1 MRRWVPVWENGKMR
15 APQDVFNV
23 WEQNY
28 TSHDLF
34 PSFWLI
40 VYFYNISTFAI
51 PEFGIHIEMSLLAG
65 EEMQM

>member
-34 PSFWLI
+34 PSF
-40 VYFYNISTFAI
+40 
-51 PEFGIHIEMSLLAG
+51 
-65 EEMQM
+65 

>member
-15 APQDVFNV
+15 APQDV

-34 PSFWLI
+34 PSF
-40 VYFYNISTFAI
+40 
-51 PEFGIHIEMSLLAG
+51 
-65 EEMQM
+65 